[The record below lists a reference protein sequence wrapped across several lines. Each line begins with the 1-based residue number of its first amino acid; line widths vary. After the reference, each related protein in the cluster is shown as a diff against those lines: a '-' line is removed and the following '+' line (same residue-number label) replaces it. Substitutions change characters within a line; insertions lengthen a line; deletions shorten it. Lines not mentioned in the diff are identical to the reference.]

1 MKTFKNKLGLLG
13 MICTAMLFVLVV
25 SCKDD
30 AQKASSDTNRVDITP
45 VSEKMNKIPD
55 TSAAVAK
62 NPAHGQ
68 PGHRCDIPVGAP
80 LNSPPAT
87 NSTSPIITNSG
98 TPVNNSGNANPTV
111 NPPHGQPGHRCDVKV
126 GDPL

>member
-1 MKTFKNKLGLLG
+1 MKTFKHKLGLLG
-13 MICTAMLFVLVV
+13 LICTTMLFILVA
-25 SCKDD
+25 SCRED
-30 AQKASSDTNRVDITP
+30 AKKGSADGNKVDITP
-45 VSEKMNKIPD
+45 VSEKMTKTPATE
-55 TSAAVAK
+55 TSETSEAIAK

-80 LNSPPAT
+80 LNSPPANT
-87 NSTSPIITNSG
+87 NSATPLNTNSG
-98 TPVNNSGNANPTV
+98 AANPKI

>member
-1 MKTFKNKLGLLG
+1 MNTFKHKLGLFG
-13 MICTAMLFVLVV
+13 MICTAMLFILVT
-25 SCKDD
+25 SCREDSK
-30 AQKASSDTNRVDITP
+30 KASTDANKVDITP
-45 VSEKMNKIPD
+45 VSEKMTNTPETE
-55 TSAAVAK
+55 TSEAVAM

-80 LNSPPAT
+80 LDSPPANT
-87 NSTSPIITNSG
+87 NSITPVNTNSG
-98 TPVNNSGNANPTV
+98 DANPKI